1 MSIASSSS
9 APPRRRNR
17 RGEGSRLRDE
27 VIDAAMR
34 ILDKAPATELSLR
47 LIAREVG
54 VAAPSVYKHFADA
67 RALMAEIVRDCW
79 SQLGGEMSDAAAACP
94 SGAFATLEVQIG
106 AYVRYAME
114 RPSRYQ
120 LLFALQPLEVD
131 ALRDLPGLVQP
142 AYRNVFDSIQRF
154 ADEGHPLP
162 TANVIDATLLTLAL
176 AHGRIALAHTAPHR
190 SGNSTSGV
198 EAFVLDM
205 LRRIFS
211 IDEMREG
218 HSNLAMTRSIS

>member
-1 MSIASSSS
+1 MTAPGQIT
-9 APPRRRNR
+9 PPRQRNR

-27 VIDAAMR
+27 IIDAAMR
-34 ILDKAPATELSLR
+34 LLDRAPATELSLR

-67 RALMAEIVRDCW
+67 DTLMAEIVRDCW
-79 SQLGGEMSDAAAACP
+79 SQLGGEMSAAAGGCDG
-94 SGAFATLEVQIG
+94 GAFATLKMQMG

-120 LLFALQPLEVD
+120 LLFALQPLKIE

-142 AYRNVFDSIQRF
+142 AYRNVFDSIERF
-154 ADEGHPLP
+154 AGEGHALP
-162 TANVIDATLLTLAL
+162 TADAIDATLLTLAL

-190 SGNSTSGV
+190 PGNSAKGV

-205 LRRIFS
+205 LQRIF
-211 IDEMREG
+211 RV
-218 HSNLAMTRSIS
+218 